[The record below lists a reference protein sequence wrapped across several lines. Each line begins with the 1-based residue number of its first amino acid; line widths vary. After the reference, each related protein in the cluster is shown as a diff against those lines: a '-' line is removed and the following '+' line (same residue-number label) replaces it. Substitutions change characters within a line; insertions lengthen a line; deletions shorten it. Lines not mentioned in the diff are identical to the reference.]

1 MGLSPNIS
9 ISSDSAVARARRGLY
24 SRCVREVTKDHRAA
38 ERGASAAAPAAVV
51 ACTDGQGEERETEWR
66 RRIGRRSRGDG
77 GGLGGAPEVCAVLSV
92 TWASTWA
99 PSPSAAQTPSIW
111 IRCFRMTER
120 LSTIVSVLSS
130 FIPVKIVVR
139 KNNVNVKDGWDTF
152 MFKQSHNWDVL
163 SLPEEVK
170 KKLSTKTGT
179 SGSGM
184 AWVSLDLGKE
194 N

>member
-1 MGLSPNIS
+1 
-9 ISSDSAVARARRGLY
+9 
-24 SRCVREVTKDHRAA
+24 
-38 ERGASAAAPAAVV
+38 
-51 ACTDGQGEERETEWR
+51 
-66 RRIGRRSRGDG
+66 
-77 GGLGGAPEVCAVLSV
+77 
-92 TWASTWA
+92 
-99 PSPSAAQTPSIW
+99 
-111 IRCFRMTER
+111 MTER

-163 SLPEEVK
+163 SLLEEVKK